1 MGELTR
7 EDFGGDGFT
16 WGVAHA
22 AYQVEGAWDADDKG
36 PSIWDTFTHGGG
48 RVSDKTTGDVAT
60 DFYHRYPQ
68 DLDLV
73 KGMGF
78 DAQRFSIS
86 WPRVLPDGIGR
97 VSSKGLDFYDRVV
110 DACLERGIEPW
121 VTLYHWDLPERLN
134 ERGGW
139 AMRESVDWFG
149 ELATAVAERLGDRVT
164 RWMAFNEPGTFLPFG
179 YLVGG
184 HAPGVRSLR
193 AFQAAVHHVGL
204 AQGRAAAAIRAAA
217 PGASV
222 GTTHIFTPPDVA
234 GDSFLHRRAA
244 RAFDAAMNRVYVE
257 PNFGL
262 GYPTADSPL
271 LKGIER
277 FVQGDDMDDLVV
289 DFDFLGVQYYQR
301 FAVAAVPVPGL
312 RFVPLFRKDHKRFD
326 ITAMG
331 WEVDA
336 TGLYDVLRTAHA
348 YGKVP
353 ELFVTENGAAYP
365 DHLVDGRV
373 RDVRRTAYY
382 QDHLAEVARA
392 RRDGV
397 PVNGYFCW
405 SYCDNFEWAAGLR
418 PRFGL
423 VHVDYATQRRTVKD
437 SGYWF
442 SQLLGGTVTPPA

>member
-1 MGELTR
+1 MTELRR
-7 EDFGGDGFT
+7 EDFGDDFT

-48 RVSDKTTGDVAT
+48 RVFDKTNGDVAT
-60 DFYHRYPQ
+60 DFYHRYPE
-68 DLDLV
+68 DLALV
-73 KGMGF
+73 RAMGF

-86 WPRVLPDGIGR
+86 WPRVLPDGVGR
-97 VSSKGLDFYDRVV
+97 VSTKGLDFYSRVV
-110 DACLERGIEPW
+110 DTCLELGIEPW
-121 VTLYHWDLPERLN
+121 VTLYHWDLPEALHR
-134 ERGGW
+134 RGGW
-139 AMRESVDWFG
+139 ANRDSVEWFG
-149 ELATAVAERLGDRVT
+149 ELADAVVGRLGDRVT
-164 RWMAFNEPGTFLPFG
+164 RWMVFNEPGTFLPFG
-179 YLVGG
+179 YLLGG

-193 AFQAAVHHVGL
+193 RFQAAVHHVGL
-204 AQGRAAAAIRAAA
+204 AQGRGAAAIRAAA

-234 GDSFLHRRAA
+234 GDRPRHRRAA

-257 PNFGL
+257 PSLGL
-262 GYPTADSPL
+262 GYPMDDAPL
-271 LKGIER
+271 LRGIER
-277 FVQGDDMDDLVV
+277 YVRGSDEADLVV
-289 DFDFLGVQYYQR
+289 DWDFLGVQYYQR
-301 FAVAAVPVPGL
+301 FAVAAAPVPGL

-331 WEVDA
+331 WEVDP
-336 TGLYDVLRTAHA
+336 TGLSDVLRTVHG

-373 RDVRRTAYY
+373 HDVRRTAYY
-382 QDHLAEVARA
+382 RDHLAEVARA
-392 RRDGV
+392 RREGV
-397 PVNGYFCW
+397 PVHGYFCW

-423 VHVDYATQRRTVKD
+423 VHVDYETQRRTVKD

-442 SQLLGGTVTPPA
+442 SRLLGGTVTPG